1 MNASG
6 RLAGIYRIA
15 MLTVIAAGWLLLPLN
30 VVPTAGAARSHAAA
44 APLPDPAL
52 QDDESFGDNEQGAGA
67 SNNSPFTV
75 GSIVGSYAST
85 NIGSGG
91 QFPVADVGVF
101 TFDGAGRFSGY
112 ANVNLETGDFRERQ
126 VFTSPVAGTYRVA
139 GDGTGTTN
147 AELTLPDGTT
157 RRTSTHF
164 MITKVRARAGQRIA
178 TEIKVVFDNL
188 SFTAG
193 NVDVAV
199 LQKIPSG
206 GFSKASLIGTYGFQV
221 IGRGGWL
228 PTADAGLITF
238 DGQGKATV
246 YFNQNIPGG
255 ENIPGTPGTP
265 FFQRQ
270 VFSGNVG
277 FNYEVSN
284 DGTGQSDVAHFV
296 ITQAK
301 MIDNKLA
308 ATEVFF
314 VADDVDPFT
323 GNLLTTIATRL
334 SPNPNPMQGGFS
346 VKSLK
351 GTYGG
356 KVIGHGGHTQQL
368 TVSALTFDGAG
379 NFSGPGI
386 INLPGQFYGERT
398 FVQAPFVGTY
408 NVRGDGFGTSV
419 NGGESYFAIT
429 KSKRIGGVNVATEFA
444 LVVKDLQ
451 PTGNLTTAIFTR
463 LPDAGVFSAASLQG
477 TYGTNAVGYGGEM
490 PDAGVGTFTFDGA
503 GNFSTS
509 FFQNLPGSTAFDRQ
523 IFEVT
528 DLMGTYTMDSTGLAR
543 TAFSNPGGGGIGE
556 SALVVTKA
564 TVRNGIKIA
573 DEFFVVV
580 KDYSPLSRSIIA
592 SIGTRIGD

>member
-6 RLAGIYRIA
+6 RIGKIFWPTFILFA
-15 MLTVIAAGWLLLPLN
+15 MGLLLLPGAIR
-30 VVPTAGAARSHAAA
+30 TARAAQSHAAGA
-44 APLPDPAL
+44 LSPDPAL
-52 QDDESFGDNEQGAGA
+52 QDESLGEDEEGGA
-67 SNNSPFTV
+67 SDQLPFTV
-75 GSIVGSYAST
+75 GSIAGTYAST

-101 TFDGAGRFSGY
+101 TFDGAGKFSGY
-112 ANVNLETGDFRERQ
+112 ANVNLETGDFRQRQ
-126 VFTSPVAGTYRVA
+126 VFQSPVTGTYRVA

-157 RRTSTHF
+157 RQTSTHF
-164 MITKVRARAGQRIA
+164 MITKVKAQAGQRIA
-178 TEIKVVFDNL
+178 TEFKVVFDNL

-221 IGRGGWL
+221 TGHGGWL
-228 PTADAGLITF
+228 PTADAGMITF
-238 DGQGKATV
+238 DGQGNATV

-270 VFSGNVG
+270 VFSGNVS
-277 FNYEVSN
+277 FTYEVN
-284 DGTGQSDVAHFV
+284 TDGTGQSDVAHFV

-301 MIDNKLA
+301 MIDNKLV

-334 SPNPNPMQGGFS
+334 SPNLNPMQGGFS
-346 VKSLK
+346 VKSLN

-356 KVIGHGGHTQQL
+356 KVIGRGGHTQQI

-408 NVRGDGFGTSV
+408 TVRRDGFGTAV
-419 NGGESYFAIT
+419 NGGESYFAVT
-429 KSKRIGGVNVATEFA
+429 KNQRIGGVNVATEFA
-444 LVVKDLQ
+444 LVVRELQ
-451 PTGNLTTAIFTR
+451 PTGNLITAIFTR

-477 TYGTNAVGYGGEM
+477 TYGTNAIGYGGQM

-528 DLMGTYTMDSTGLAR
+528 NLMGTYTMDATGLAQ
-543 TAFSNPGGGGIGE
+543 TAFPNPGGGGNGE

-564 TVRNGIKIA
+564 TVRNGVKVA

-592 SIGTRIGD
+592 SIGTRISD